1 MKIALVCPAS
11 LPATQFGGILF
22 LSIHIANRLSNDGH
36 KMTIYTSDLDFA
48 NNASTFNKK
57 LSSQEKIGE
66 YLIKRTHVWFST
78 FLFFVN
84 PGMYKQM
91 MNDDFD
97 IIHAIGVRS
106 FQAFVATLVSKRKK
120 IPLVISDQGGLTT
133 HPDLKNASLIKRIL
147 FKIQTP
153 LIKFIINNATKAIV
167 ANEYEKKIFLNFCDE
182 SKISIVKNGIDLNE
196 LKSSNIDFNK
206 KYKINQKFIL
216 FLGRF
221 HIVKGID
228 TLLES
233 LNQIKNNELL
243 KNIQIVVMGVNFG
256 YQHIMEKKISEYN
269 LSKKILLIKKPHRDD
284 VIAAYQ
290 NCKFLVLPSKWELS
304 PLTPLE
310 GFAFKKTVIS
320 TTAHGIPHTIQN
332 NKNCI
337 LVEPDNPSEL
347 SHAILDL
354 LNDEQKCEQL
364 GNSGYNL
371 VHSICNSER
380 MVNDTL
386 NIYKQLIKVI

>member
-22 LSIHIANRLSNDGH
+22 LSIHIAKYLSNIGH
-36 KMTIYTSDLDFA
+36 EITIYTTNLDFA

-57 LSSQEKIGE
+57 LPTQEKIE
-66 YLIKRTHVWFST
+66 NYLIKRTNVWFST

-106 FQAFVATLVSKRKK
+106 FQAFIATLVSKRKK

-133 HPDLKNASLIKRIL
+133 HPDLKKSSLIKRIL
-147 FKIQTP
+147 IQIQSP
-153 LIKFIINNATKAIV
+153 LIKFVINNSTKIIV

-182 SKISIVKNGIDLNE
+182 SKIVIVKNGIDLNE
-196 LKSSNIDFNK
+196 LKHIETNFQEKYSIDE
-206 KYKINQKFIL
+206 KFIL

-221 HIVKGID
+221 HTVKGID

-233 LNQIKNNELL
+233 FHQIKNNNLL
-243 KNIQIVVMGVNFG
+243 KNIKLVIMGVDFG
-256 YQHIMEKKISEYN
+256 YQNVMEQKISEFE
-269 LSKKILLIKKPHRDD
+269 LSEKLLIIKKPPRED
-284 VIAAYQ
+284 VISAYE
-290 NCKFLVLPSKWELS
+290 NCEFLVLPSKWELS

-320 TTAHGIPHTIQN
+320 TTAHGIPHTIQHN
-332 NKNCI
+332 ENCI
-337 LVEPDNPSEL
+337 LVKPENSSEL
-347 SHAILDL
+347 SDAILNL
-354 LNDEQKCEQL
+354 LNDEKKCQDL

-371 VHSICNSER
+371 VNSICNSER
-380 MVNDTL
+380 MVIDTL
-386 NIYKQLIKVI
+386 SVYKQLIKVI